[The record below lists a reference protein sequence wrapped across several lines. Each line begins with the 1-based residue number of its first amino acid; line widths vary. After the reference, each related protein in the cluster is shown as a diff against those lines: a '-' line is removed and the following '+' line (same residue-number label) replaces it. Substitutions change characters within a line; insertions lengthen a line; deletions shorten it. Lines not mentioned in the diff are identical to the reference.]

1 MKNIKKL
8 LLLTLIAFPIST
20 NAASIGCSGGGTV
33 TQGNTFTVR
42 FSGSHSDTAM
52 WNINGIYYNSSIVSN
67 QTGFSHIALDQQSF
81 SSSYTFKASN
91 IGSTTIYLTGVD
103 VADTG
108 STGNQLIGPGATS
121 GACSV
126 TVVAPQT
133 GGSSNKTNSSSNG
146 SSSKSE
152 TNANLSS
159 NNNLASLSIDEAKIS
174 PEFSKDVYEYT
185 AKVANDVEKI
195 TIHASALDDNASVY
209 GYGEKELVEGFNE
222 FNIVVTAE
230 NGADKTYKITV
241 ERVEKDPI
249 KVKVNGVVY
258 TVVKK
263 ELEEFKA
270 PEGFEL
276 SSVKING
283 EEVVSYYNKSNNITL
298 VVLQDKKGKTY
309 LFMYDTKTKKYTK
322 YLESNN
328 TSKLALLDADKLNGF
343 TLKTIKINGE
353 DVKVLVN
360 KYNDKFIVVK
370 AIDLETGK
378 EGYYIYNEDNKS
390 FIAYNKEIYS
400 PSLNINNM
408 DGVINVLKKSGYML
422 YAAII
427 AGVVILLLLLSIS
440 FGAKNKS
447 LKKRLKKLAKDSE
460 GKTITEEG
468 LFEEPKI
475 LEEKEEQLLEDI
487 KEKEEEKE
495 EIPEVMEETPIVEE
509 EIKEE
514 PPKPKR
520 GRPKRKVE
528 PDTEPIPKIEEA
540 IEEVKDETRE
550 LTENIDADEILEEV
564 ADEIKETKEMNKVLD
579 ETMEIDE
586 DFLDIK
592 KPRRRRKKK

>member
-8 LLLTLIAFPIST
+8 LLLLTLLAIPFSV
-20 NAASIGCSGGGTV
+20 NAAGIGCSGGGTV

-52 WNINGIYYNSSIVSN
+52 WNINGLYYNSNIVSN
-67 QTGFSHIALDQQSF
+67 QSGFSHIAVDQQSF
-81 SSSYTFKASN
+81 SASYTFKASN
-91 IGSTTIYLTGVD
+91 IGSTSIYLTGVD

-121 GACSV
+121 SACSV

-133 GGSSNKTNSSSNG
+133 GGSSNKTNTNSNG

-159 NNNLASLSIDEAKIS
+159 NNNLSSLSIDEAKIS

-185 AKVANDVEKI
+185 AKVSNEVEKI
-195 TIHASALDDNASVY
+195 TIHASVSDDNASVY

-230 NGADKTYKITV
+230 NGAEKTYKITV

-249 KVKVNGVVY
+249 KVKVNGTVY

-263 ELEEFKA
+263 ELEGLKL

-283 EEVVSYYNKSNNITL
+283 EEVVSYFNKSNSITL

-309 LFMYDTKTKKYTK
+309 LFMYDTHSKEYTR
-322 YLESNN
+322 YLESSN
-328 TSKLALLDADKLNGF
+328 TSKLALLDASKLNGYS
-343 TLKTIKINGE
+343 LKTIKIHGE

-360 KYNDKFIVVK
+360 KYNDKFILVK

-390 FIAYNKEIYS
+390 FIEYNKNVYS
-400 PSLNINNM
+400 PSLNITNM
-408 DGVINVLKKSGYML
+408 NGAINALKKSGYML

-427 AGVVILLLLLSIS
+427 ACVVVLLLLLSIT
-440 FGAKNKS
+440 FGAKNKN
-447 LKKRLKKLAKDSE
+447 LKKRLKKLAKESE

-475 LEEKEEQLLEDI
+475 LEEKEEELLEEI
-487 KEKEEEKE
+487 KEKEEAIEEPKE
-495 EIPEVMEETPIVEE
+495 EVKEELPEEPEPEP
-509 EIKEE
+509 IKEE

-520 GRPKRKVE
+520 GRPKKKVE
-528 PDTEPIPKIEEA
+528 PTPEP
-540 IEEVKDETRE
+540 EEVKEETRE

-564 ADEIKETKEMNKVLD
+564 ADEIKETKEMEKVLD

-592 KPRRRRKKK
+592 KPRRKKKKN